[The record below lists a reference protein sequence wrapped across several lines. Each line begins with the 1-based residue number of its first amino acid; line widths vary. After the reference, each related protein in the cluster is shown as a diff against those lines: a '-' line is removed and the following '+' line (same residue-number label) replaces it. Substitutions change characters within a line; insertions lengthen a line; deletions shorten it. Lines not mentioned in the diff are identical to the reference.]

1 MAYTAAE
8 MRDMA
13 AINDDKA
20 SQCRASSR
28 PDAAQEYETTAAMLR
43 QAAEAMDDAAIK
55 RGAKALHKI
64 AYGND
69 VPWSALEPADRA
81 EFKRE
86 AALVLA
92 AATTKE

>member
-1 MAYTAAE
+1 MTYTVAE
-8 MRDMA
+8 MREVADLLES
-13 AINDDKA
+13 KA
-20 SQCRASSR
+20 EFEA
-28 PDAAQEYETTAAMLR
+28 AAMLR

-92 AATTKE
+92 AATTKKGK